1 MTNWPA
7 PFINKADSPLA
18 INSVITIPGSKS
30 VTNRALILAAISQT
44 PSTIRRPLSSRD
56 TDLMVKAL
64 RSLGCQID
72 EVKSKDGFDYLVTPK
87 KLMGPAQIDVGN
99 AGTVMRFLPPIAAFA
114 TGLIHFDGDAR
125 SYERPLAP
133 IIAALEQLGVS
144 IEHGNKY
151 RLPMSINGAG
161 MVKGGVIEIDAST
174 SSQFVSALLLMAPA
188 TELGITIKNIGQT
201 LPSQP
206 HIDMTVSMLR
216 LFGATVEINSESTDS
231 AKNSWRVLP
240 GKLTGQDLIVEPDLS
255 NAAPFMAAA
264 MVCGGTIVIRDWPKV
279 STQPGNQLREIFTK
293 MGADIKFTEAGL
305 SISSGANSAEI
316 SSDEKGAPVNLITGI
331 DIDLHD
337 VGELTPSIA
346 AVAALAST
354 PSTLRNIGHLRLHET
369 DRLSALANE
378 INKLGGEVIESA
390 TDLIIKPKPLTVYS
404 SAAPYLFNTYEDHRM
419 ATAGAII
426 GLAVPGVIVENI
438 ETTKK
443 TLPNFP
449 ELWSQM
455 LGLANSKNQ

>member
-7 PFINKADSPLA
+7 PFINKADPSSA
-18 INSVITIPGSKS
+18 INCVITIPGSKS

-72 EVKSKDGFDYLVTPK
+72 EVKSKDGFDYVVTPK

-99 AGTVMRFLPPIAAFA
+99 AGTIMRFLPPIAAFA
-114 TGLIHFDGDAR
+114 NGLIHFDGDAR
-125 SYERPLAP
+125 SHERPLAP
-133 IIAALEQLGVS
+133 VIKALEQLGVS
-144 IEHGNKY
+144 IEHGDKY
-151 RLPMSINGAG
+151 RLPMTINSSGK
-161 MVKGGVIEIDAST
+161 VKGGVVEIDAST

-188 TELGITIKNIGQT
+188 TELGITIKNIGKT

-206 HIDMTVSMLR
+206 HIDMTISMLR
-216 LFGATVEINSESTDS
+216 LFGATVEVNQDS
-231 AKNSWRVLP
+231 SAPSKTSWRVLP

-264 MVCGGTIVIRDWPKV
+264 MVCGGTVVIRDWPKE
-279 STQPGNQLREIFTK
+279 STQPGDQLRQIFTR
-293 MGADIKFTEAGL
+293 MGAKVEFTQAGL
-305 SISSGANSAEI
+305 SISSASTSPNS
-316 SSDEKGAPVNLITGI
+316 ITGI
-331 DIDLHD
+331 DIDLHN

-369 DRLSALANE
+369 DRLSALATE
-378 INKLGGEVIESA
+378 INKLGGEVIETD
-390 TDLIIKPKPLTVYS
+390 TDLVIKPKALNVDS
-404 SAAPYLFNTYEDHRM
+404 SQAPYLFNSYEDHRM

-455 LGLANSKNQ
+455 LGSAIKPKL